1 MNLKKHDAVSVVDVW
16 DGGIR
21 TDAVQQLHVMVRAV
35 LDENYTKPDPF
46 LCMDEYKG
54 IKDE

>member
-1 MNLKKHDAVSVVDVW
+1 MNLKQHEAVSVVDVW
-16 DGGIR
+16 DGGLR

-46 LCMDEYKG
+46 LCMDEYKED
-54 IKDE
+54 KL

>member
-1 MNLKKHDAVSVVDVW
+1 MNLKQHDAVSVVDVW

-21 TDAVQQLHVMVRAV
+21 SDAVQQLHIMVRAV

-46 LCMDEYKG
+46 LSLPQYKDV
-54 IKDE
+54 KDE